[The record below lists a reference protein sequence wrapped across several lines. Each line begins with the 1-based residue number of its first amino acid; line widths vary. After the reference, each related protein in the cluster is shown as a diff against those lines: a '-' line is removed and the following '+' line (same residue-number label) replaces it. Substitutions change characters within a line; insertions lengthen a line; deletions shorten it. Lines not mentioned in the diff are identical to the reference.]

1 MLNFLYKKKVTNTEY
16 DNEKHWVTAPSSQL
30 TIKIDLQGKHETFRN
45 FSAKM
50 VINSCTG
57 FTLKSYKT
65 NLQSLRNVGKVNIWK
80 LHNCDR

>member
-1 MLNFLYKKKVTNTEY
+1 MIIK
-16 DNEKHWVTAPSSQL
+16 KHWLTAPSSQL

-65 NLQSLRNVGKVNIWK
+65 NLQSLRNVGKVNIG
-80 LHNCDR
+80 NNVTVIGSER